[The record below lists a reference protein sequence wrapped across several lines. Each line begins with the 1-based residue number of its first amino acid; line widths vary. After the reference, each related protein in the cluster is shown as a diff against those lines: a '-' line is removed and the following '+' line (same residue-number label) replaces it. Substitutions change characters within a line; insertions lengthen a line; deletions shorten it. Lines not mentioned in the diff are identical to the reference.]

1 MPIYEYQCRTCS
13 EQFETLVLK
22 GTVAECPACHSH
34 DLEQLLSGFA
44 VSSDGSRQANAKAA
58 RRAAVNNS
66 NFKEQKVAHA
76 EYVKKHA
83 EE

>member
-1 MPIYEYQCRTCS
+1 MPIYEYQCRACS
-13 EQFETLVLK
+13 HQFETLVLK
-22 GTVAECPACHSH
+22 GSVAECPACNGR

-44 VSSDGSRQANAKAA
+44 VSSDGQRAANARAS
-58 RRAAVNNS
+58 RRAQATS
-66 NFKEQKVAHA
+66 SDFRDQKTAQA